1 MSLANLMRRE
11 DQRGRAVREMIGEID
26 SYDPKSHTAKVKF
39 DTDLDN
45 QGQPRISGWLPMRVA
60 SAGANG
66 HMVFGPTP
74 GDQVVVHYSESDQE
88 GGVISHFVHND
99 VHQPP
104 QVESGEFKMIAH
116 NASVFIDKNSAVTV
130 DDGGGA
136 KINCDGKGNITITCK
151 TLTVNASGKVAI
163 NGKPVDVNG

>member
-11 DQRGRAVREMIGEID
+11 DQRGRSVREMVGEID
-26 SYDPKSHTAKVKF
+26 SYDPASHTAKVKF

-45 QGQPRISGWLPMRVA
+45 QGNPRISGWLPMRTA
-60 SAGANG
+60 AAGANG

-74 GDQVVVHYSESDQE
+74 GDQVVVHYPESDQE

-104 QVESGEFKMIAH
+104 KVESGELNITAH
-116 NASVFIDKNSAVTV
+116 GATVFIDKNSNVSITTS
-130 DDGGGA
+130 
-136 KINCDGKGNITITCK
+136 GNITIKGAQIEIT
-151 TLTVNASGKVAI
+151 ASSSFKI
-163 NGKPVDVNG
+163 NGNNVDINQ